1 VARALLSWRWRRA
14 ASMRARQA
22 TRPGVDKCGWRGFF
36 AGGSFTSSRAQ
47 RPALHHRTRGCAKRC
62 NCAAEPR
69 PALVLVRPRTHRLG
83 RSILNAGGHAEVG
96 TA

>member
-1 VARALLSWRWRRA
+1 
-14 ASMRARQA
+14 
-22 TRPGVDKCGWRGFF
+22 
-36 AGGSFTSSRAQ
+36 
-47 RPALHHRTRGCAKRC
+47 LHHRTRGCAKRC

-69 PALVLVRPRTHRLG
+69 PALVLVLPRTHRLG